1 MTRDDSRQSAAPT
14 ASPLPSEEQPTAT
27 SSISCASSASSA
39 VPLSATSVKLR
50 DLRVLRIPA
59 LSPLGRKSLADVT
72 RRKGRTLLVVLGILI
87 GVLGL
92 TAINVAAG
100 TMSAAFAYSQDQ
112 SSAPDVVFY
121 VSQGVQPSVVPL
133 LRAQSNVQSL
143 QLLASYNTRWQV
155 AQAPG
160 HVNIGIEAFPDL
172 SNIVLDRFQLTSGR
186 LPGSGEIIMETS
198 NRALQGFK
206 IGDTI
211 TVDSPHGPKPL
222 TVVGTSRT
230 LGHTSAS
237 LTGAARGYM
246 SMAGLRQLA
255 GVAAPNF
262 IDVRLDDPNSAK
274 ATAIA
279 LQSTLKAHGVRVDN
293 VSLLSRS
300 NDLGVLDGLFT
311 VMRVLSLIALLLTS
325 FLIIN
330 TVTTLVAEQTRV
342 IGTMKAIGAT
352 RGRILRGYLGSVAI
366 YAVIGSALGI
376 GLGIYGGYLL
386 ASYLADLITLD
397 LGQVSLDP
405 GALALSL
412 VVGIAI
418 PFLAA
423 LLPLWNGTRITVRAA
438 LSGYGVSAGSRR
450 QKRRKGLLPPAIALG
465 TRGVFRRPGRA
476 ALTLLALT
484 LSATAFLAIQT
495 TTYSTNQFISHLFS
509 QYSFDAFVGTNP
521 GLYATRR
528 AQLLAV
534 PNVAVVERFEQHDLE
549 TKWGT
554 ALVQGVEVDTRLYR
568 YDLVAGSWLQ
578 ATEPGTVVIS
588 EQMRQQTHLAL
599 GDTLTVSGVT
609 NSATWRVIGVVR
621 DLNGGL
627 GSIGTAFT
635 TIDTLHAFAGL
646 PAGEASEFMVQ
657 AGDRSPAAVNRM
669 ATALD
674 DTLSRAG
681 LNPVVSTAQQQIA
694 RNQSEFN
701 ILYVLLYAVAVIVAL
716 VGLLGLFNTLTTSV
730 LERRRE
736 IGILR
741 SLGATGW
748 RVASVFW
755 VEGLSL
761 AGVAWLVAVALGIP
775 AAYGFVALIGNVL
788 IQMPFA
794 FDPTALALMLAFTFV
809 LATVASAIPALSASR
824 VRVADTLRYE

>member
-1 MTRDDSRQSAAPT
+1 M
-14 ASPLPSEEQPTAT
+14 
-27 SSISCASSASSA
+27 
-39 VPLSATSVKLR
+39 
-50 DLRVLRIPA
+50 
-59 LSPLGRKSLADVT
+59 T

-100 TMSAAFAYSQDQ
+100 AMGAAFAYSQNQ
-112 SSAPDVVFY
+112 SASGDIEFY
-121 VSQGVQPSVVPL
+121 ASKGVQPAAVL
-133 LRAQSNVQSL
+133 LLQAQPNVQTV
-143 QLLASYNTRWQV
+143 QLLASYSTRWKV

-160 HVNIGIEAFPDL
+160 HVNIGIVAFPDL
-172 SNIVLDRFQLTSGR
+172 NRITLGRFQLTSGH
-186 LPGSGEIIMETS
+186 LPGPGEIVMETS
-198 NRALQGFK
+198 DRALQGFAV
-206 IGDTI
+206 GDTI
-211 TVDSPHGPKPL
+211 TVDSPNGPTTL
-222 TVVGTSRT
+222 TIVGTSRT
-230 LGHTSAS
+230 LGRTSAA
-237 LTGAARGYM
+237 LTGTARGYM
-246 SMAGLRQLA
+246 NMAGLQQLA
-255 GVAAPNF
+255 GVGAPNF
-262 IDVRLDDPNSAK
+262 IEIRLDDPSHAK
-274 ATAIA
+274 ATATA
-279 LQSTLKAHGVRVDN
+279 LQAQLKAAGVRVDN
-293 VSLLSRS
+293 VSLLSR
-300 NDLGVLDGLFT
+300 NDDLGVLNGLFT

-330 TVTTLVAEQTRV
+330 TVTTLVAEQTRI

-352 RGRILRGYLGSVAI
+352 RGRVMRGYLGSVAI
-366 YAVIGSALGI
+366 YAVAGSALGI

-386 ASYLADLITLD
+386 ASYVADLITLD
-397 LGQVSLDP
+397 LGPFSLDP
-405 GALALSL
+405 GVLALSL
-412 VVGIAI
+412 AVGIGI
-418 PFLAA
+418 PILAA

-438 LSGYGVSAGSRR
+438 LSGYGVSAGNAGRTTRR
-450 QKRRKGLLPPAIALG
+450 ARLLPPAIALG

-495 TTYSTNQFISHLFS
+495 TTYSANQFISHIFT
-509 QYSFDAFVGTNP
+509 QYNFDAFVGANP
-521 GLYATRR
+521 GPYAARR

-534 PNVAVVERFEQHDLE
+534 PNVAVVERFEQDELD

-554 ALVQGVEVDTRLYR
+554 ARVQGVEADTHLYH
-568 YDLVAGSWLQ
+568 YDLVAGRWLR
-578 ATEPGTVVIS
+578 AGEPGTVVIS
-588 EQMRQQTHLAL
+588 EQMQQQTHLAL
-599 GDTLTVSGVT
+599 GDTLTVNGVT
-609 NSATWRVIGVVR
+609 TFATWRVIGVVR

-627 GSIGTAFT
+627 GTIGTAFT

-646 PAGEASEFMVQ
+646 PADEASSFMVQ
-657 AGDRSPAAVNRM
+657 AADRSPAAVNRM

-716 VGLLGLFNTLTTSV
+716 VGVLGLFNTLTTSV